1 MIRWLLRL
9 FLHLFVY
16 PVIALFVL
24 FLLAFH
30 YIPQTKLREMAAEE
44 IGRRLHRQIEIGRIH
59 PGLRGL
65 VIDDLRLSETPAFS
79 SGTIISAR
87 GVRLG
92 WDLRSLWEGL
102 NVRKKFIT
110 RSRGSFHID
119 EFHNP
124 HYSARDFSL
133 TWSLSGMDPT
143 WTRLSGWARLDQGP
157 GLLENID
164 QLMATNP
171 SAKLALAPVTMLMNL
186 ERTGFV
192 KFGLPDLRRWPLQSI
207 EGDYAFDNGLM
218 HIKRFTIA
226 SAQLG
231 MEASGVVELS
241 SGKLSLDV
249 ELKSPSTTVLGA
261 LEIKTHVTG
270 TVSHPQ
276 ADLES
281 LKKKAFR
288 ATFMNLLQDPQA
300 GGKDVGDALKKLF
313 RQ

>member
-1 MIRWLLRL
+1 MRWLLRL

-16 PVIALFVL
+16 PVIALLVL
-24 FLLAFH
+24 MLLAFH
-30 YIPQTKLREMAAEE
+30 FVPQTKLRSLAAEE
-44 IGRRLHRQIEIGRIH
+44 IGRRIHRQVELGRIH

-65 VIDDLRLSETPAFS
+65 VIDDLRLSDIPDFNA
-79 SGTIISAR
+79 GTLVSAK

-102 NVRKKFIT
+102 NVRKKVVT

-133 TWSLSGMDPT
+133 TWSLSGIDPS
-143 WTRLSGWARLDQGP
+143 WTHLSGWARLSQGP

-164 QLMATNP
+164 RLMATDP
-171 SAKLALAPVTMLMNL
+171 SAKLALMPVTTLMNL

-192 KFGLPDLRRWPLQSI
+192 NFGLPDLRHWPLQSI
-207 EGDYAFDNGLM
+207 EGDYAFDNGFM
-218 HIKRFTIA
+218 HIQRFTLA
-226 SAQLG
+226 SARLE
-231 MEASGVVELS
+231 METSGVVELS

-249 ELKSPSTTVLGA
+249 ELKSPPTTVLGA

-288 ATFMNLLQDPQA
+288 ATIMNLLRNPEA
-300 GGKDVGDALKKLF
+300 GRQDVGDVLKKLF